1 MSTALHPQFLRSCD
15 FHGEPAFEL
24 ESDGHKRVLGAV
36 KKFIENGE
44 ASKTAANKNKLTLE
58 QIARAIANTG
68 KGQPDPPSAVP
79 AVESKKPLKK
89 DQTPLKVVQT
99 RKAKNAIVA
108 SAPSR
113 KPEKKVPSQI

>member
-44 ASKTAANKNKLTLE
+44 ASKAAANKNKLTLE

-79 AVESKKPLKK
+79 AVASKKTLKK
-89 DQTPLKVVQT
+89 DQTPLKAVQT
-99 RKAKNAIVA
+99 RKAKNA
-108 SAPSR
+108 SAPSQ
-113 KPEKKVPSQI
+113 KPEKKVLSQI

>member
-44 ASKTAANKNKLTLE
+44 ASKAAANKNKLTLE

-79 AVESKKPLKK
+79 AVASKK
-89 DQTPLKVVQT
+89 
-99 RKAKNAIVA
+99 NAQEGSNSSKSGA
-108 SAPSR
+108 DEKCKECNRGRRSAES
-113 KPEKKVPSQI
+113 ET

>member
-1 MSTALHPQFLRSCD
+1 MSTGLHPQFLRSCD

-44 ASKTAANKNKLTLE
+44 ASKTAANKNKLNLE
-58 QIARAIANTG
+58 QIARAIANT
-68 KGQPDPPSAVP
+68 AVP
-79 AVESKKPLKK
+79 AVESKKLPKK
-89 DQTPLKVVQT
+89 DQTPLKVVQS

-108 SAPSR
+108 IAPTRSQ